1 MIVLISIL
9 FLTIYLFVFFESIRK
24 ISRGNLEYIL
34 FYICIG
40 LPFYATLQAQVF
52 QIFENEIFVNLIK
65 ISKDLIFFYAFII
78 FILGNKI
85 SLSKRAFSFSLLDK
99 LFLIFTFFIL
109 VYTLI
114 PLGEA
119 DIFSKIIYAKNLLI
133 IPITYCIGRNITL
146 ESRFF
151 NKIIRIFFLLIITSS
166 SLVFLEFLTSTHFHT
181 LIEYSNYNSVVNE
194 IDPQG
199 NYGLSWSFE
208 SQESSPRYASFFAD
222 PLEFSASLILF
233 FSFILYYFH
242 TSFKKVHFI
251 FLFLIFISLFLSFSR
266 GSIIACLGL
275 VLFSLLIHK
284 KYKSLLSI
292 FLSLILFLFL
302 LYNFSSEEIQYIIID
317 TIKFENTSSLGHLI
331 EWIEGILSILEN
343 PLGIG
348 LAMSGNAGGVDQS
361 LKVGG
366 ENQFLILGVQMGA
379 IALLIYTLIL
389 FYVIIRAIKTFQNS
403 KNHQKH
409 ISYVVAC
416 SKFGLLLP
424 LLTANAE
431 LYLFVSLTTWF
442 LAGNVE
448 STYIKQLVE
457 KKKSLY

>member
-1 MIVLISIL
+1 M
-9 FLTIYLFVFFESIRK
+9 
-24 ISRGNLEYIL
+24 
-34 FYICIG
+34 
-40 LPFYATLQAQVF
+40 
-52 QIFENEIFVNLIK
+52 
-65 ISKDLIFFYAFII
+65 
-78 FILGNKI
+78 
-85 SLSKRAFSFSLLDK
+85 
-99 LFLIFTFFIL
+99 
-109 VYTLI
+109 
-114 PLGEA
+114 
-119 DIFSKIIYAKNLLI
+119 
-133 IPITYCIGRNITL
+133 
-146 ESRFF
+146 
-151 NKIIRIFFLLIITSS
+151 
-166 SLVFLEFLTSTHFHT
+166 EFLTSTHFHT

-233 FSFILYYFH
+233 FSFILFYFH

-266 GSIIACLGL
+266 GAIVACLGV

-284 KYKSLLSI
+284 KYKILLSI
-292 FLSLILFLFL
+292 FLSSIVFLFV
-302 LYNFSSEEIQYIIID
+302 LYNFSSDEIQYIIID

-379 IALLIYTLIL
+379 IALFVYTLIL

-431 LYLFVSLTTWF
+431 LYLFVSLATWF

>member
-1 MIVLISIL
+1 
-9 FLTIYLFVFFESIRK
+9 
-24 ISRGNLEYIL
+24 
-34 FYICIG
+34 
-40 LPFYATLQAQVF
+40 
-52 QIFENEIFVNLIK
+52 
-65 ISKDLIFFYAFII
+65 
-78 FILGNKI
+78 
-85 SLSKRAFSFSLLDK
+85 
-99 LFLIFTFFIL
+99 
-109 VYTLI
+109 
-114 PLGEA
+114 
-119 DIFSKIIYAKNLLI
+119 
-133 IPITYCIGRNITL
+133 
-146 ESRFF
+146 
-151 NKIIRIFFLLIITSS
+151 
-166 SLVFLEFLTSTHFHT
+166 LEFLTSTHFHT

-233 FSFILYYFH
+233 FSFILFYFH
-242 TSFKKVHFI
+242 TSFNKVHFI

-266 GSIIACLGL
+266 GAIVACLGV

-284 KYKSLLSI
+284 KYKILLSI
-292 FLSLILFLFL
+292 FLSSIVFLFV

-379 IALLIYTLIL
+379 IALFVYTLIL

-403 KNHQKH
+403 TNHQKH

-431 LYLFVSLTTWF
+431 LYLFVSLITWF

-457 KKKSLY
+457 KKKSIY